1 VRVGILTKK
10 DIADLKA
17 MTRQTEIFHHI
28 LTEIHSRWEEVAAII
43 IATNVEI
50 AMQKWEDHLKFMLL
64 IGAKIASEY
73 EGVGNIFAQVFVD
86 HMKKIRENMT
96 HKDWT
101 NTVLFMQNLAKAL
114 NFLLNVFE
122 KTLDI
127 VIKVVANLGNFNR
140 TVSTGFQLIKYAA
153 IVMITYKSFQLLA
166 KILVLSILK
175 FRALFKLITTKGVW
189 SFATLNAVTA
199 LWVARLFAIVAG
211 LAAVGVAV
219 ASLWEMATSANE
231 DADKKYEELMKKYM
245 EAPKKLLD
253 ERKITWAEFLD
264 YLAAAQQVAAKGAG
278 MKNFWDVF
286 KENIAGGLEYVGEKL
301 QVGMSYIWSSL
312 FKAPIYNEKEMQ
324 EAITK
329 WKNAIDEGL
338 KGLEGLGS
346 IADPKVMFDEKAI
359 EEYEESIATL
369 EDQYK
374 AYSQTVAALKTGELW
389 WKDSD
394 AIRQYQ
400 DDIIATGKIAREYA
414 ELEEEVGSARADLWK
429 GITEQ
434 VRAANLQYDNINR
447 NLKMM
452 EELQDSLFELT
463 HTTHEVQMEMLR
475 LEVENMRKTAGITE
489 DLKKAID
496 EYYKY
501 RMIQIERDF
510 NHMNE
515 LAERTADSM
524 ESSFSDLFFD
534 VITRDFEDLEDL
546 VTRVLRNV
554 QRILS
559 DVLAQMLRAK
569 LIGEQLGTGAYSG
582 GVLTDWWKKLM
593 GGGLAGPPG
602 GYGASTV
609 PQHMHSGGL
618 VGSTFGRHINVPDW
632 FSSFAPR
639 LHNGLKADEYP
650 AILQAGEHVIKRGG
664 RDEDKVNIQINNYT
678 GEKAEVKEDRNPY
691 GGRDI
696 TVIIGETLS
705 RDVSQGGALHQ
716 SLRRTFGLK
725 PVTAGR

>member
-28 LTEIHSRWEEVAAII
+28 LTEIHSRWQEVAGII

-122 KTLDI
+122 KILDVMI
-127 VIKVVANLGNFNR
+127 RVVVALGSF
-140 TVSTGFQLIKYAA
+140 SEGISKGFQVLKYAA
-153 IVMITYKSFQLLA
+153 TVLIAYKAVGLLV
-166 KILVLSILK
+166 KILTSAVT
-175 FRALFKLITTKGVW
+175 KLIAFSKVM
-189 SFATLNAVTA
+189 ATAATVSVVGFEGAIMA
-199 LWVARLFAIVAG
+199 LVAKLFAIVAG
-211 LAAVGVAV
+211 LAAVGVAMK
-219 ASLWEMATSANE
+219 SLWDLAAGVNE
-231 DADKKYEELMKKYM
+231 DADRKYEELMKKYM
-245 EAPKKLLD
+245 ETPKKLLD
-253 ERKITWAEFLD
+253 EGKISWAKFLD
-264 YLAAAQQVAAKGAG
+264 YLAASQQAAAKEAG
-278 MKNFWDVF
+278 MKTFWDVF
-286 KENIAGGLEYVGEKL
+286 KGNMVDGLEYVGERLKA
-301 QVGMSYIWSSL
+301 GMAVIWGSL
-312 FKAPIYNEKEMQ
+312 FDAPIYDEEKMEK
-324 EAITK
+324 AIAK
-329 WKNAIDEGL
+329 WKKAIDEGL

-359 EEYEESIATL
+359 EKYEKSIASL
-369 EDQYK
+369 ADQYK
-374 AYSQTVAALKTGELW
+374 AYSQTITALKTGELW

-394 AIRQYQ
+394 AIKQYQ
-400 DDIIATGKIAREYA
+400 NDIIVTGKIAREHA
-414 ELEEEVGSARADLWK
+414 ELEKEVGSARADIWK
-429 GITEQ
+429 RITEQ

-475 LEVENMRKTAGITE
+475 LEVENMRKTEGITKE
-489 DLKKAID
+489 LKDLID
-496 EYYKY
+496 AYYKM

-534 VITRDFEDLEDL
+534 VITGDFEDLEDL

-559 DVLAQMLRAK
+559 DVLAQMLKTK
-569 LIGEQLGTGAYSG
+569 LIGEQLGTGQWTKG
-582 GVLTDWWKKLM
+582 WIQKWL
-593 GGGLAGPPG
+593 GGGSTGTDFSSNI
-602 GYGASTV
+602 GYSADDF
-609 PQHMHSGGL
+609 MHKGGL
-618 VGSTFGRHINVPDW
+618 VGSTFSRNTNVPDW

-650 AILQAGEHVIKRGG
+650 AILQAGERVIPRGG
-664 RDEDKVNIQINNYT
+664 RDEDKVNIQVNNYT
-678 GEKAEVKEDRNPY
+678 GEKAEIKEDRNPY

-696 TVIIGETLS
+696 TVIIGEALGK
-705 RDVSQGGALHQ
+705 DVTQGGPLHQ
-716 SLRRTFGLK
+716 SMRRTFGLT